1 MLILKI
7 YRFFTGKVKVS
18 VSGDFVER
26 ILNLCAYNGISVWGI
41 RKHNNR
47 LTLYMSVSDFKRMPS
62 IVRQSGIRIHIC
74 KKQGIPFI
82 VNRYKYR
89 YGIALGAIM
98 FFVVLQIMSG
108 YIWNISV
115 VGNEKIEA
123 ESIISACNEIG
134 IKEGIRASKIYAPNK
149 RVELQTKIDGIA
161 WAALNIDGCELVI
174 DVKESQIAPQKD
186 YSPCNL
192 LSTHDAVIR
201 KIKITEGQIKV
212 NIGDAVAKD
221 GLLVSGV
228 VELNNGNTHLV
239 KSGGEIIGEVSE
251 RYTAVVPYKQ
261 TKQYLSGDKKH
272 KYVLDF
278 FSLKIPLYL
287 GSNSGKHLKNTEQI
301 VIKNENAYVP
311 VFLHKTTF
319 TPIIERRVTLSEE
332 QALQIARDNIKKRL
346 EGVEIISM
354 QEKITSTDD
363 ALTLVCDTVV
373 LKNIIKEQK
382 ILIGTTN

>member
-47 LTLYMSVSDFKRMPS
+47 LTLYMSVSDFKRMPT
-62 IVRQSGIRIHIC
+62 IIRQSGIRIHIC
-74 KKQGIPFI
+74 KKQGMPFI

-89 YGIALGAIM
+89 YGIVLGVIM

-123 ESIISACNEIG
+123 QSIISACREIG
-134 IKEGIRASKIYAPNK
+134 IKEGVRASKIYAPNK

-174 DVKESQIAPQKD
+174 DVKESQVTPQKD
-186 YSPCNL
+186 YSPCNF
-192 LSTHDAVIR
+192 LSTQDAIVR
-201 KIKITEGQIKV
+201 KIEITEGQIKV
-212 NIGDAVAKD
+212 NVGDAVAKD
-221 GLLVSGV
+221 GLLVSGI

-239 KSGGEIIGEVSE
+239 KCGGEIIGEVNE
-251 RYTAVVPYKQ
+251 QHTATVPYNQ
-261 TKQYLSGDKKH
+261 VKQYLSKDKQH

-287 GSNSGKHLKNTEQI
+287 GSNSGKYLKNTEQI
-301 VIKNENAYVP
+301 VIRNANSYVP

-319 TPIIERRVTLSEE
+319 TEVRQRKITLSKE

-346 EGVEIISM
+346 EEVEIISM
-354 QEKITSTDD
+354 QEKITSTGD
-363 ALTLVCDTVV
+363 ALTLVCDAVV